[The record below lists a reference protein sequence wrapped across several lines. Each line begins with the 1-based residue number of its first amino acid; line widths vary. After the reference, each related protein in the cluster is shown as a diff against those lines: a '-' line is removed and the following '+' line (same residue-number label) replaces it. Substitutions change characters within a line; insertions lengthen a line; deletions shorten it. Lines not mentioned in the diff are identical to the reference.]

1 MLAGEVVLVTDAGE
15 EILKTGD
22 CAGFKAGDQDGHHL
36 QNRSAA
42 DALLLEVGTRMAGD
56 SAHYPGIDLVYPPD
70 GIPAQYIHRDGT
82 PYTGIRRRGPE
93 DS

>member
-1 MLAGEVVLVTDAGE
+1 MLAGEVVLVTDTGE
-15 EILKTGD
+15 EILKAGD
-22 CAGFKAGDQDGHHL
+22 CAGFKAGEPG
-36 QNRSAA
+36 RPSSAKPFAA